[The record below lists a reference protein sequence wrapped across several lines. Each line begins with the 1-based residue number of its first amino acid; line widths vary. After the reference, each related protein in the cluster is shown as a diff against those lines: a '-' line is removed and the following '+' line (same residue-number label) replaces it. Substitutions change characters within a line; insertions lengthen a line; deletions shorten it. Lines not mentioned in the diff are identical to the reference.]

1 MSVTPLFE
9 RGPVPLICSDGSPC
23 PPTPTRLKTTK
34 YMIKALPFLL
44 ITSLLIGCGGYKFSE
59 VIAPLETGQPEAAY
73 TYLQKHAPKN
83 SDIPFLFELGLVAH
97 YADHF
102 PESSA
107 ALDQAGDIAEDR
119 YTKSVSKEVT
129 SLVTSDKLR
138 PYAGTRYERLL
149 SHYYRA
155 LNYVYRGQL
164 DGALVECRR
173 ATALIDYFKSDDN
186 YDFFGAGF
194 LANLSGMV
202 FEAAGEWNDAL
213 ISYKQAA
220 EYYQNASEKT
230 GVPMPDDIGNSLVRL
245 TRKLGFT
252 DEFERYRNQYGEPP
266 PRSENTGELILFYES
281 GYVPPKTEEALTFP
295 ILKIDDVEDEKFV
308 PTLVGRE
315 GRVYKDV
322 ELEYLLRVAIPTI
335 GSLRPRFAGIEVTVA
350 QSQERGTLVAD
361 VESIAVETF
370 NAERPIILLRTLV
383 RAVGKYLI
391 YRKANKENEALGLL
405 VNLAGAVTEQADTRS
420 WKTLPNQIFV
430 VRMPLPAGT
439 HTLNLS
445 FLNANGRISRQ
456 ESVPDVKINP
466 NRITFLNYRTYE

>member
-1 MSVTPLFE
+1 M
-9 RGPVPLICSDGSPC
+9 
-23 PPTPTRLKTTK
+23 TK
-34 YMIKALPFLL
+34 VLPFLL

-59 VIAPLETGQPEAAY
+59 VIEPLEAGQPEAAY

-102 PESSA
+102 TESSA
-107 ALDQAGDIAEDR
+107 ALDQAGTIAEDR

-138 PYAGTRYERLL
+138 PYTGTRYERLL

-155 LNYVYRGQL
+155 LNYVYQGQL

-173 ATALIDYFKSDDN
+173 ATALIDYFKSDDK

-194 LANLSGMV
+194 LANFSGMV

-220 EYYQNASEKT
+220 AYYHNAAEKT
-230 GVPMPDDIGNSLVRL
+230 GVKMPDDIGHALVRL

-252 DEFERYRNQYGEPP
+252 YEFQHYRNQYGEPP
-266 PRSENTGELILFYES
+266 PRPENTGELILFYES

-295 ILKIDDVEDEKFV
+295 ILKMDDVEDEKFV

-315 GRVYKDV
+315 GRGYKDV

-335 GSLRPRFAGIEVTVA
+335 RSHRPHFGGIEVAVG
-350 QSQERGTLVAD
+350 QYQKRGVLVAD
-361 VESIAVETF
+361 VETIAVETF
-370 NAERPIILLRTLV
+370 NAERPIILLRTLFRSV
-383 RAVGKYLI
+383 AKYLA
-391 YRKANKENEALGLL
+391 YRKSNKENEVLGLL

-430 VRMPLPAGT
+430 VRMSLPAGT

-445 FLNANGRISRQ
+445 FLNANRRVSRR